1 MSDAFISYSREDG
14 RAFVDR
20 LHRALRAQGKDV
32 WVDRRIP
39 GGAEWEAEIHE
50 NIRRSDAFVF
60 VISPGAF
67 NPQGYCLRELDH
79 AIELGKRILPLQ
91 YRPVDAESLPE
102 AIKTHNWIPSEGG
115 FEDSFDEHLGK
126 LIEAIETDLD
136 WVRGHTHW
144 GDKAEEWA
152 ENDRDRSF
160 LLRGAELRDA
170 EQWLSNQ
177 EGKEPPPTPRHSEY
191 VLGSRAGATRRQR
204 VLVGSVS
211 IGLVV
216 AVALAIFAFV
226 QRNHATQERR
236 AAVSSA
242 GYVTALLESNDVRET
257 VDELLKGRLACSSGN
272 VTHRLVQAYG
282 GPRGCRRRLRR
293 FPATL
298 SINPS
303 SPKIY
308 LSRGVAK
315 LSATSPSGDAYRFRL
330 LGQNHHSGVYP
341 IYGKWAIDRV
351 EHVNPPPGGG

>member
-14 RAFVDR
+14 RQFVDR
-20 LHRALRAQGKDV
+20 LHGALRAQGKDV

-39 GGAEWEAEIHE
+39 GGAEWEAEIRE
-50 NIRRSDAFVF
+50 NIRHSDAFVF

-144 GDKAEEWA
+144 GEQAAAWA
-152 ENDRDRSF
+152 ENGRDKSF
-160 LLRGAELRDA
+160 LLRGAELRHA
-170 EQWLSNQ
+170 EQWLSDQ
-177 EGKEPPPTPRHSEY
+177 EGKEPPPTPLHSEY

-204 VLVGSVS
+204 VLIGGVS

-216 AVALAIFAFV
+216 AAALAIFAFV
-226 QRNHATQERR
+226 QRNHAIQERR
-236 AAVSSA
+236 AADSA
-242 GYVTALLESNDVRET
+242 NGFVTGLLESKEVRWT
-257 VDELLKGRLACSSGN
+257 VHELLHGRLACPSGFM
-272 VTHRLVQAYG
+272 THRFEQAYG
-282 GPRGCRRRLRR
+282 GRGCRRRLERR
-293 FPATL
+293 FPARL

-303 SPKIY
+303 SPEINF
-308 LSRGVAK
+308 SRGVAK
-315 LSATSPSGDAYRFRL
+315 LSVTSPSGDAYRFRL
-330 LGQNHHSGVYP
+330 LGQGHPDPLYRH
-341 IYGKWAIDRV
+341 WAIDSV
-351 EHVNPPPGGG
+351 EHVNPLPGGG